1 MQAGRE
7 IKFRGKP
14 IEDYGDVKWF
24 YGSAVLDYE
33 EKLAY
38 IVSPGQGHVPV
49 EWESVGQFTE
59 VHDDQDVGEELYEGD
74 IVEVAH
80 EGHIHICVVKYEGGS
95 PMFAADSLPDGFL
108 WFSEILEC
116 DSSYWWANETKKI
129 GNIHENPE
137 LLEVGK

>member
-14 IEDYGDVKWF
+14 LEDYGDVKWF

-49 EWESVGQFTE
+49 EWESVGQFTGLRDSNGKE
-59 VHDDQDVGEELYEGD
+59 IYEGD
-74 IVEVAH
+74 IVKSSHPIHDGEKVHTNAVSFVDYAWRLVANDVRAQNIPLNLYARRIDTIEV
-80 EGHIHICVVKYEGGS
+80 V
-95 PMFAADSLPDGFL
+95 
-108 WFSEILEC
+108 
-116 DSSYWWANETKKI
+116 
-129 GNIHENPE
+129 GNIYENSE
-137 LLEVGK
+137 LLL

>member
-14 IEDYGDVKWF
+14 LEDYGDVKWF

-49 EWESVGQFTE
+49 ECESVGQFTGLLDKNGKE
-59 VHDDQDVGEELYEGD
+59 IFEGD
-74 IVEVAH
+74 TLFSMNAGEHETGKVVYNDSQAMFLVITSCDVWSLFDFLDSTTEVI
-80 EGHIHICVVKYEGGS
+80 GDIR
-95 PMFAADSLPDGFL
+95 DSC
-108 WFSEILEC
+108 EQM
-116 DSSYWWANETKKI
+116 
-129 GNIHENPE
+129 
-137 LLEVGK
+137 EVGK